1 MQVWHIIVLAA
12 LLGVV
17 NSFDGPARQAFVVE
31 MVGRE
36 DLPNAIAVNSMMFN
50 GARVI
55 GPAIGGVL
63 YAVIGAAGCFLLNGL
78 SFLAV
83 IACLLLMRLTPRER
97 VVKGESPWHD
107 LLHGMRF
114 VLAHREIFAL
124 LILALIFSVFGIAYF
139 AILPAFA
146 DQILHIDAAGYGA
159 LNAMLGVGAVC
170 TAFFIARYGERG
182 QRGRWLVAAN
192 FAFPIGLLLFAN
204 NTSPTIAMFLALLLG
219 IGFMFEF
226 TLINTLLQTGVPD
239 EMRGRVMGLYTL
251 TFFGF
256 APFGSLAIGQWAEIL
271 GMSLTIS
278 ISALLTFGLA
288 VIVIALVPKLRKLS

>member
-1 MQVWHIIVLAA
+1 
-12 LLGVV
+12 
-17 NSFDGPARQAFVVE
+17 

-50 GARVI
+50 SARVI

-63 YAVIGAAGCFLLNGL
+63 YVALGAAGCFFLNGL

-83 IACLLLMRLTPRER
+83 IACLLLMRLAPRER
-97 VVKGESPWHD
+97 VVKGESPWRD
-107 LLHGMRF
+107 LLHGLRF

-124 LILALIFSVFGIAYF
+124 LMLALIFSVFGISYF

-146 DQILHIDAAGYGA
+146 DQILHINEAGYGA
-159 LNAMLGVGAVC
+159 LNSMLGVGALS
-170 TAFFIARYGERG
+170 TAFFIARYGDRG

-192 FAFPIGLLLFAN
+192 LAFPIGLLLFAN
-204 NTSPTIAMFLALLLG
+204 NTSPIIAMLLALLLG

-226 TLINTLLQTGVPD
+226 TLINTLLQTSVPD
-239 EMRGRVMGLYTL
+239 NVRGRVMGLYTL

-256 APFGSLAIGQWAEIL
+256 APFGNLALGQWSEIK
-271 GMSLTIS
+271 GMSFTIS
-278 ISALLTFGLA
+278 ISALLTLILA
-288 VIVIALVPKLRKLS
+288 ACVILLVPKLRRLP